1 MIKPRFE
8 QLNNNCVIASTKK
21 FISFKLEWCICNKE
35 EENLRIVLKE
45 NKKECKISNKL
56 NVVKKLKIVI
66 RMWIRKMILISVL
79 DDMNDDEFNKF
90 LENVGSRIF
99 SDEKK
104 YAKIINNSQLV
115 LKSYIQDD
123 VYKFIL

>member
-1 MIKPRFE
+1 MEK
-8 QLNNNCVIASTKK
+8 NK
-21 FISFKLEWCICNKE
+21 FIYNKHPINELEWCICKKE

-45 NKKECKISNKL
+45 NKKEYKISNKL

-99 SDEKK
+99 SDEKE
-104 YAKIINNSQLV
+104 YEKIINNSQLV
-115 LKSYIQDD
+115 PKSYIQDD